1 MYGSARPVA
10 LRARIQRRLLVALAT
25 CLTSVAALAAPA
37 HAALVVDASYTSVGI
52 TPTNCG
58 QLGSTDDAGILYL
71 TCGTKMLRYDKNGVK
86 LADLTNPAG
95 IANPV
100 DVAPSPDGKYLYVT
114 QGAATPRRLIR
125 NATGTAYTL
134 DATWRLAKL
143 SVWNVEWMPMGNMI
157 ATDGRGDIYLS
168 NGSLTTE
175 SQRSIAKFTPA
186 GTFLTAFG
194 DWGKE
199 PGNWITNQDIAVSR
213 DGRRVFV
220 GENCGTNCIYGTAG
234 YSSSRITRYDFTAGG
249 TYRFSRIVSRTG
261 AYNGKPFPDCPDP
274 GAVHSGYSLALDY
287 WDNLYVTSTTCGKIQ
302 KFRTGLDPANDAFER
317 TVATWPAGEATKNHY
332 ITSDWAGRLRAY
344 QWNRLF
350 TPTTLKLP
358 TLPLPAL
365 QPLPTPDLVAP
376 TLTNVV
382 LPATTTTQTVQVA
395 ITATDDRAVTEMQL
409 AKEDGAWGPWQ
420 PFATPVAFQLSA
432 GFGVK
437 GVYVR
442 VRDIA
447 GNESAAVY
455 RTTGYVAPVDPNEP
469 PPPAGDKAD
478 PVLTSIAVPALTATR
493 DIQVVVAATDDTAV
507 RHVRFANEDGVWS
520 AWKPYVASSA
530 WQLSANVGVKA
541 VYAQV
546 RDGVGR
552 ESGVLSARTQYA
564 LDAPPPPPPG
574 HAPDT
579 VAPALT
585 GFTLPAETTT
595 QAVAATT
602 VATDAVGVV
611 QVRFANEDGTW
622 TGWQAFATP
631 KQWTLTAGFGGKLVY
646 AQVRDAAGNES
657 LVLSARTSY
666 VATQQGPLD
675 AADPALTAV
684 VLPETSPTAAVTVKL
699 TATDDVGVT
708 QVRFANEDGTWGAW
722 KAFAAE
728 VPHTLT
734 AGNTYKVVYAQV
746 RDAAGRESNVLFGRT
761 LVAP

>member
-1 MYGSARPVA
+1 MYGSARPVS
-10 LRARIQRRLLVALAT
+10 LRARTLRRTLVALAT
-25 CLTSVAALAAPA
+25 SIGALLACVSPAAAGLIVDTNYTNAA
-37 HAALVVDASYTSVGI
+37 AA
-52 TPTNCG
+52 PTNCG

-71 TCGTKMLRYDKNGVK
+71 TCGAKIVRYDRNGVK

-95 IANPV
+95 ISNPI

-114 QGAATPRRLIR
+114 QGANTPRRLVR
-125 NATGTAYTL
+125 NAAGTAYTL
-134 DATWRLAKL
+134 DATWRLAQL
-143 SVWNVEWMPMGNMI
+143 SVWNVKWTPMGNMI
-157 ATDGRGDIYLS
+157 ATDGRGDIYVS
-168 NGSLTTE
+168 NGSLTTD
-175 SQRSIAKFTPA
+175 SQRSIAKYRPD

-234 YSSSRITRYDFTAGG
+234 YDASRITRYDFTAGG
-249 TYRFSRIVSRTG
+249 TYRFSRIESVTG
-261 AYNGKPFPDCPDP
+261 KYGTKAFPDCDVP
-274 GAVHSGYSLALDY
+274 GAVHSVYSLALDY
-287 WDNLYVTSTTCGKIQ
+287 WDNLYATSTTCGRVQ
-302 KFRTGLDPANDAFER
+302 MYDTDPDPAKDKFVR
-317 TVATWPAGEATKNHY
+317 SVARWDDQTTRNHY
-332 ITSDWAGRLRAY
+332 VTSDWTGRIRAY
-344 QWNRLF
+344 QWNQVF
-350 TPTTLKLP
+350 TPKVTKLP

-365 QPLPTPDLVAP
+365 EPLPTPDLIAP

-420 PFATPVAFQLSA
+420 PFATPVAYELSA

-469 PPPAGDKAD
+469 PPPVGDKAD

-493 DIQVVVAATDDTAV
+493 DIQVTVAATDDTAV

-520 AWKPYVASSA
+520 TWRAYAASSP
-530 WQLSANVGVKA
+530 WQLSAGVGVKA

-546 RDGVGR
+546 RDGAGR

-574 HAPDT
+574 GAPDT

-585 GFTLPAETTT
+585 AFTLPAETTT
-595 QAVAATT
+595 QAIAATL
-602 VATDAVGVV
+602 VATDAVGVA
-611 QVRFANEDGTW
+611 QVRFANEDGNW

-646 AQVRDAAGNES
+646 AQVRDVAGNES

-666 VATQQGPLD
+666 VVTKQGPAD

-684 VLPETSPTAAVTVKL
+684 VLPATVPTTAVTVSL

-708 QVRFANEDGTWGAW
+708 QVRFANEDGVWGAW
-722 KAFAAE
+722 KAFSAE
-728 VPHTLT
+728 MPHTLT
-734 AGNTYKVVYAQV
+734 AGATYKVVYAQV
-746 RDAAGRESNVLFGRT
+746 RDAAGKESNVLFGRT